1 MRIRISWSQGEVT
14 ALLNDTPTVRRLM
27 DALPCESDAHTWG
40 DEVYFSVPV
49 ETELEPD
56 AKQVVDPGTV
66 CFWVEGQSLAIPFG
80 PTPISQDDECR
91 LVTEVNILG
100 GLEDDPVRLGSVS
113 DGEMMRVEVLHAD

>member
-1 MRIRISWSQGEVT
+1 MRIRISWRHGEVT
-14 ALLNDTPTVRRLM
+14 ALLKDTPTVLRLM

-56 AKQVVDPGTV
+56 AKQIVDPGTV

-80 PTPISQDDECR
+80 PTPISQGDECR

-100 GLEDDPVRLGSVS
+100 KLEDDPSRLESVS
-113 DGEMMRVEVLHAD
+113 DGEMMRVEALRAD